1 MDHFQWLQ
9 DETGIHPEEI
19 GGPTDDRWLVLYLL
33 LYVRDGDFRIGEL
46 AERLGGMGFEGV
58 TPGRLHKTMQQLKE
72 KGLLKEGPSVPDGD
86 ITGSGA
92 VKQRYGLTPAG
103 DYYLRIWG
111 DSLEQYGREL
121 GHFLHVYRGGR
132 IARTSPYRMNAD
144 SGRDGRDGAGTVFI
158 LTSSGLRH
166 MGLRPGAV
174 RPNATR
180 RGFLGY
186 LQEEIF
192 WRDAAELV
200 HEDDLPLLWFLVSL
214 VMEEPGAS
222 ESVEVRF
229 RSAWGDW
236 VLMDVCVLNVLEAP
250 TSSDTGLLV
259 VNVRQARESTF
270 RSAEMPNGN
279 QQAPR

>member
-1 MDHFQWLQ
+1 MDDFHRSQ
-9 DETGIHPEEI
+9 DGTEVHPGEI
-19 GGPTDDRWLVLYLL
+19 ADFPDARWLALFLL
-33 LYVRDGDFRIGEL
+33 LHVRDGDFRKDEL
-46 AERLGGMGFEGV
+46 AELLGDLGFGAV
-58 TPGRLHKTMQQLKE
+58 TPEELYKTMQRLKE
-72 KGLLKEGPSVPDGD
+72 EGLVKEDRSVPGGVVF
-86 ITGSGA
+86 GSGA
-92 VKQRYGLTPAG
+92 GEYGLTLAGESHLYAWG
-103 DYYLRIWG
+103 DY
-111 DSLEQYGREL
+111 LERYEKEL
-121 GHFLHVYRGGR
+121 GHFLRLYKGGQDAHTSSARAR
-132 IARTSPYRMNAD
+132 I
-144 SGRDGRDGAGTVFI
+144 SGGKEGRDGAGTVFV

-166 MGLRPGAV
+166 MGPRPGSA

-200 HEDDLPLLWFLVSL
+200 HEDDLPILWFLVSL

-229 RSAWGDW
+229 RDAWGEW

-259 VNVRQARESTF
+259 VNVRQRRESTF
-270 RSAEMPNGN
+270 WRAEMPNGN
-279 QQAPR
+279 YQAPH

>member
-1 MDHFQWLQ
+1 MDRFHWSQ

-33 LYVRDGDFRIGEL
+33 LYVRDGNFRIGEL

-58 TPGRLHKTMQQLKE
+58 TPGRLHKTMQQLEE

-86 ITGSGA
+86 ISGSGA

-166 MGLRPGAV
+166 MGLGLCRSARTPPVEAFSAIFRRRSSGETQPSWSTKTICPSSGFSSPWSWRSQEPRRASRFV
-174 RPNATR
+174 FATH
-180 RGFLGY
+180 GEIGY
-186 LQEEIF
+186 L
-192 WRDAAELV
+192 WT
-200 HEDDLPLLWFLVSL
+200 
-214 VMEEPGAS
+214 
-222 ESVEVRF
+222 
-229 RSAWGDW
+229 SA
-236 VLMDVCVLNVLEAP
+236 C
-250 TSSDTGLLV
+250 
-259 VNVRQARESTF
+259 
-270 RSAEMPNGN
+270 
-279 QQAPR
+279 

>member
-1 MDHFQWLQ
+1 
-9 DETGIHPEEI
+9 
-19 GGPTDDRWLVLYLL
+19 
-33 LYVRDGDFRIGEL
+33 
-46 AERLGGMGFEGV
+46 
-58 TPGRLHKTMQQLKE
+58 
-72 KGLLKEGPSVPDGD
+72 
-86 ITGSGA
+86 
-92 VKQRYGLTPAG
+92 
-103 DYYLRIWG
+103 
-111 DSLEQYGREL
+111 
-121 GHFLHVYRGGR
+121 
-132 IARTSPYRMNAD
+132 MNAD

-166 MGLRPGAV
+166 MGLRPVSV

-229 RSAWGDW
+229 RNAWGDW

-270 RSAEMPNGN
+270 RSAGMPNGN